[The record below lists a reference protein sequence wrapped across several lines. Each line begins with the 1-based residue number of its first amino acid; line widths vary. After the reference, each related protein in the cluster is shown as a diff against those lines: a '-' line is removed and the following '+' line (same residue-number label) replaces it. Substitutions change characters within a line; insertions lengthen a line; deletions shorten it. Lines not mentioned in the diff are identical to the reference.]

1 MDKSKLKEELK
12 LRMDG
17 AIKILENE
25 LKGLRTGRA
34 SVNFLDPVVVEAY
47 GDRMHIAQ
55 VATVSIADS
64 RNIVVQVWDKSLTK
78 AVEKAIS
85 DANLGVNP
93 VSDGQ
98 LIRISLPILSE
109 ERRKD
114 LVKLGHKYGENIK
127 VSLRNIRRDGNEE
140 LKKLEKDNIITQ
152 DEHRDLSDE
161 IQELTGDYSKKVD
174 LCVKQKEQE
183 ILTMQ

>member
-1 MDKSKLKEELK
+1 MDKLQLCEKLK

-17 AIKILENE
+17 AIKILDNE

-34 SVNFLDPVVVEAY
+34 SVNLLDSVTVEAY

-64 RNIVVQVWDKSLTK
+64 RTIIVQVWDKSLTK
-78 AVEKAIS
+78 AVEKGIS

-93 VSDGQ
+93 ISDGQ
-98 LIRISLPILSE
+98 LIRISLPIISE
-109 ERRKD
+109 ERRKE
-114 LVKLGHKYGENIK
+114 LVKLGYKYGETIK

-140 LKKLEKDNIITQ
+140 LKEMEKDNIITE
-152 DEHRDLSDE
+152 DEHRNLSQE
-161 IQELTGDYSKKVD
+161 IQELTNEYGKKVD
-174 LCVKQKEQE
+174 SYVKQKEQE
-183 ILTMQ
+183 ILTI